1 MCKIVEDLREEARS
15 QIAIRLLQGGKLSV
29 EEIASA
35 AGLPLREVERISTK
49 LKGMSPVGYRTHSL
63 TT

>member
-1 MCKIVEDLREEARS
+1 MCKIVGDLRKEARS

-35 AGLPLREVERISTK
+35 AGLPLREVERIKNRLDKTK
-49 LKGMSPVGYRTHSL
+49 SS
-63 TT
+63 